1 MPYICVQR
9 FDVMFLTKQ
18 AHICRAIFFLKII
31 NYFHTINFKTYTV
44 IKLYA
49 AKFAIS
55 LRQLNYKF

>member
-1 MPYICVQR
+1 
-9 FDVMFLTKQ
+9 MFLAKQ

-31 NYFHTINFKTYTV
+31 NYFYTINFKTYTV